1 MDAMYAELGMEGN
14 FVAQGDVVV
23 VGSVLDVF
31 AGDDAEEFL
40 SGVSAGL
47 MDATFAGLEGE
58 GNMVVLKNI
67 VKVNTE
73 SVLDVFVGGKRS

>member
-1 MDAMYAELGMEGN
+1 MEGEDGV
-14 FVAQGDVVV
+14 FIDVVV
-23 VGSVLDVF
+23 VAESDVF
-31 AGDDAEEFL
+31 ATVEEAEEFL

-58 GNMVVLKNI
+58 GNTVVLKNI

-73 SVLDVFVGGKRS
+73 SVLDVFVGGKKS